1 MSMTSAVIS
10 FSTTTTY
17 NDNNKNNNCTGKFPL
32 VSKNIC
38 HPLMFTVDTVEH
50 RGTLIDQKISCSL
63 KGNTI
68 LGKNMHFWALSQTL
82 YKGTLLNGYIQLYK
96 HLLLFKQKSVHG
108 IIWYCGTD
116 INRVSAL
123 PVGLQSITIPG
134 PPLVSDHSLNRTSLY
149 HWDTSTCKQRTC
161 RP

>member
-1 MSMTSAVIS
+1 MISCDKSSGFRSSNRLLETNYFNTLLMSMTSAVIS

-68 LGKNMHFWALSQTL
+68 LGKNMHF
-82 YKGTLLNGYIQLYK
+82 
-96 HLLLFKQKSVHG
+96 
-108 IIWYCGTD
+108 
-116 INRVSAL
+116 
-123 PVGLQSITIPG
+123 
-134 PPLVSDHSLNRTSLY
+134 
-149 HWDTSTCKQRTC
+149 
-161 RP
+161 